1 MDRRFAALIASLVL
15 VFSLTAG
22 LARAEPVKLNAPLVE
37 GQYVG
42 YNYTGTVN
50 LLPIS
55 PNGWWVAYNT
65 VDLDFTTVGN
75 YYALTSGW
83 LAAPLYPE
91 GYLAYRT
98 GAFSPN
104 GLWFVNAAHAPD
116 GGYRIYSQL
125 FPPLFGEPIALSPDM
140 DVNYHNQ
147 EIAISHDS
155 RRVVYKADLEQAG
168 SFDLYS
174 VPIWG
179 GTPIMLNEG
188 LPSYPP
194 RWVSQF
200 KLTRTG
206 RVLFIA
212 GHKTLYSV
220 PINGGTIITLAENV
234 TNTSRDP
241 LLVTENGQRVVFTT
255 ASGTYSVATD
265 GGAPILLVPSEGV
278 TLAAAEMSSSIGT
291 FDVVP
296 EEPTWPEKRLSPDGN
311 WLVFRQRY
319 TCPDCP
325 VNGNELFAVPLTG
338 GTAIRLNLPVEGFWG
353 PDVQDYFQISPDSQR
368 VVFGG
373 TTPGGGYGDYSIFS
387 VPITGGTPIV
397 LGPAGT
403 KYYYLYFELTPNSS
417 RVVAFFASGSQSKY
431 LGSVPISG
439 GTIATLSSETRST
452 GQFNITKDSRWV
464 VFQGTEPEFSSQE
477 NIYSVPVAG
486 GSLRL
491 LSSNLAAGEYFGGY
505 FLTTPDSRRVLYCK
519 GPMNEHNTELFS
531 NTIPPWLP
539 F

>member
-1 MDRRFAALIASLVL
+1 MDRRFGALIASLVL

-311 WLVFRQRY
+311 WLVFLQKY
-319 TCPDCP
+319 VDDWGE
-325 VNGNELFAVPLTG
+325 GNEIFAVPMTG
-338 GTAIRLNLPVEGFWG
+338 GTPVRLSLPLAAPWL
-353 PDVQDYFQISPDSQR
+353 PDVKSYFQITPDSQQ
-368 VVFGG
+368 VVFIGRA
-373 TTPGGGYGDYSIFS
+373 PGGDYSSISILS
-387 VPITGGTPIV
+387 VPISGGTPIV
-397 LGPAGT
+397 LGPAGET
-403 KYYYLYFELTPNSS
+403 ISNQYYFELTPDSS
-417 RVVAFFASGSQSKY
+417 RVVGFFKGDVALY
-431 LGSVPISG
+431 IGSVPTAG
-439 GTIATLSSETRST
+439 GTPVVFST
-452 GQFNITKDSRWV
+452 QSRMQWQFNITKDSRWV
-464 VFQGTEPEFSSQE
+464 VFRSIEPEFSSQE

-519 GPMNEHNTELFS
+519 GAMNAHNVELFS